1 LFCLVSQ
8 PFLFTLNS
16 IFPYFPL
23 MKFGRIILIVI
34 DACGVGELPDA
45 DKYGDKGASTIP
57 NVARAVGGLKMPN
70 CQRLGLGQIVPI
82 EGVKP
87 TIPTNGC
94 FGKMTERAAGK
105 DSTSG
110 HWEMAGVILEKPFPT
125 FPDGF
130 PKELVE
136 KFEQAAGIKTIGNIA
151 ASGTEIIKELG
162 GQHLQT
168 GSIILYTS
176 ADSVFQLAAHEALIP
191 PERLYEICRVA
202 RNLLSGEYGVG
213 RVIAR
218 PFVGK
223 AGSFERT
230 ANRKDFSLK
239 PPSDTILDLLT
250 KSGRKVLAIG
260 KIYDLFC
267 GCGIN
272 NRIKT
277 ANNAEVMQAVS
288 NAVQNDR
295 THQLIFAN
303 CVDFDEKWGHRNDEK
318 NFAKAL
324 EEFDVD
330 LGNLLP
336 HLKDDDLLIITAD
349 HGCDPTIKTSTDHT
363 REYVPL
369 LVYGKNAQ
377 KGVNLGKRKTFSDVA
392 CTIAD
397 NFKLMS
403 RFQGDSFLKAIAG
416 SD

>member
-1 LFCLVSQ
+1 
-8 PFLFTLNS
+8 
-16 IFPYFPL
+16 
-23 MKFGRIILIVI
+23 
-34 DACGVGELPDA
+34 
-45 DKYGDKGASTIP
+45 
-57 NVARAVGGLKMPN
+57 
-70 CQRLGLGQIVPI
+70 
-82 EGVKP
+82 
-87 TIPTNGC
+87 
-94 FGKMTERAAGK
+94 MTERAAGK

-125 FPDGF
+125 FPNGF

-162 GQHLQT
+162 EQHLQS
-168 GSIILYTS
+168 GAIILYTS
-176 ADSVFQLAAHEALIP
+176 ADSVFQLAAHEELVP
-191 PERLYEICRVA
+191 VPRLYEICQVA

-218 PFVGK
+218 PFVGQ
-223 AGSFERT
+223 AGKFERT

-239 PPSDTILDLLT
+239 PPADTVLDLLA

-277 ANNAEVMQAVS
+277 ANNAEVMQAVLS
-288 NAVQNDR
+288 AVQNDR

-324 EEFDVD
+324 EEFDAD
-330 LGNLLP
+330 LGNLL
-336 HLKDDDLLIITAD
+336 HELRDDDLLIITAD

-369 LVYGKNAQ
+369 LVYGKNAK
-377 KGVNLGKRKTFSDVA
+377 KGVHLGVRKTFSDIA

-403 RFQGDSFLKAIAG
+403 RFQGESFLKAI
-416 SD
+416 S

>member
-1 LFCLVSQ
+1 
-8 PFLFTLNS
+8 
-16 IFPYFPL
+16 
-23 MKFGRIILIVI
+23 MKFGRVIIVVV

-45 DKYGDKGASTIP
+45 HQYGDKGAATIP

-70 CQRLGLGQIVPI
+70 CQKLGLGQIVPI
-82 EGVKP
+82 DGVRP
-87 TIPTNGC
+87 TIPTIGC

-110 HWEMAGVILEKPFPT
+110 HWELAGVILAKPFPT

-130 PKELVE
+130 PQELVE
-136 KFEQAAGIKTIGNIA
+136 KFEMAAGVKTIGNLA
-151 ASGTEIIKELG
+151 ASGTEIIKKLG
-162 GQHLQT
+162 EQHLRT
-168 GSIILYTS
+168 GAIILYTS
-176 ADSVFQLAAHEALIP
+176 ADSVFQLAAHEALVP
-191 PERLYEICRVA
+191 PARLYEICQIA
-202 RNLLSGEYGVG
+202 RDLLTGQYAVG

-223 AGSFERT
+223 AGNFERT

-239 PPSDTILDLLT
+239 PPSDTVLDLLA

-260 KIYDLFC
+260 KIYDLFL

-272 NRIKT
+272 ERIKT
-277 ANNAEVMQAVS
+277 ANNGEVMRAVL
-288 NAVQNDR
+288 NAVQNDQ
-295 THQLIFAN
+295 THSLVFAN

-318 NFAKAL
+318 NFARAL
-324 EEFDVD
+324 EEFDQD
-330 LGNLLP
+330 LGQLLP
-336 HLKDDDLLIITAD
+336 VLKDDDLLIITAD

-369 LVYGKNAQ
+369 MVYGKKA
-377 KGVNLGKRKTFSDVA
+377 KWGVNLGNRKTLADVA

-403 RFQGDSFLKAIAG
+403 RFRGDSFLKAI
-416 SD
+416 S

>member
-1 LFCLVSQ
+1 
-8 PFLFTLNS
+8 
-16 IFPYFPL
+16 
-23 MKFGRIILIVI
+23 MKFGRVIIVVV

-45 DKYGDKGASTIP
+45 DQYGDKGAATIP

-70 CQRLGLGQIVPI
+70 CQKLGLGQIVPI
-82 EGVKP
+82 DGVRP
-87 TIPTNGC
+87 TIPTIGC

-110 HWEMAGVILEKPFPT
+110 HWELAGVILAKPFPT

-130 PKELVE
+130 PQELVE
-136 KFEQAAGIKTIGNIA
+136 KFEMAAGVKTIGNLA
-151 ASGTEIIKELG
+151 ASGTEIIKKLG
-162 GQHLQT
+162 EQHLRT
-168 GSIILYTS
+168 GAIILYTS
-176 ADSVFQLAAHEALIP
+176 ADSVFQLAAHEALVP
-191 PERLYEICRVA
+191 PARLYEICQIA
-202 RNLLSGEYGVG
+202 RDLLTGQYAVG

-223 AGSFERT
+223 AGNFERT

-239 PPSDTILDLLT
+239 PPSDTVLDLLA

-260 KIYDLFC
+260 KIYDLFL

-272 NRIKT
+272 ERIKT
-277 ANNAEVMQAVS
+277 ANNGEVMRAVL
-288 NAVQNDR
+288 NAVQNDQ
-295 THQLIFAN
+295 THSLVFAN

-318 NFAKAL
+318 NFARAL
-324 EEFDVD
+324 EEFDQD
-330 LGNLLP
+330 LGQLLP
-336 HLKDDDLLIITAD
+336 VLKDDDLLIITAD

-369 LVYGKNAQ
+369 MVYGKKA
-377 KGVNLGKRKTFSDVA
+377 KWGVNLGNRKTLADVA

-403 RFQGDSFLKAIAG
+403 RFRGDSFLKAI
-416 SD
+416 S